1 MADYQTTMKDLLAN
15 LKTLLSAETTS
26 GNTLYGIRQIKRGI
40 LPPVNQL
47 PLITLLPQEQRY
59 DRIRSSGLAT
69 VDFQIQ
75 MVVVANV
82 QRKDDI
88 YNVHKYADA
97 AVEKIRDNR
106 TVPDSSGDPTV
117 FNVEFQEIEVE
128 EDREAASV
136 VMNFQGEESLPARTV
151 SATITNNP
159 APLTVITK
167 VYDKINALKNVG
179 ANKLRSVHKEE
190 WDESFTKMLPSV
202 TIQME
207 GVNDPSWTA
216 GRESPQMEFSVN
228 VYSQVGTANDQMLL
242 SHLDLVNVVKK
253 EIQKH
258 VNWDGLARDT
268 QIDGITHAQTL
279 ANNDLLYSSNISM
292 TAMLR
297 HNK

>member
-40 LPPVNQL
+40 LPPVTQL

>member
-40 LPPVNQL
+40 LPPVTQL

-242 SHLDLVNVVKK
+242 SHLDSVNVVKK

>member
-40 LPPVNQL
+40 LPPVTQL

-69 VDFQIQ
+69 VDFQVQ

-106 TVPDSSGDPTV
+106 TIPDSSGDPTV

-128 EDREAASV
+128 DDREAASV